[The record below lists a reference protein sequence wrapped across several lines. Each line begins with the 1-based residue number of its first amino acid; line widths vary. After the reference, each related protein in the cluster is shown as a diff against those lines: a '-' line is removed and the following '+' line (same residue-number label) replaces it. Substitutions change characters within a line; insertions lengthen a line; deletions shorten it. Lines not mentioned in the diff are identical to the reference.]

1 MNISASIKAKRL
13 ECGLTQKE
21 LADKVGVDQ
30 SMICQIERGTKSP
43 TLALSVE
50 IAARWAVTCAS
61 LQKISRNVCGRTID
75 KRALPMAVSS
85 ADGSKFV

>member
-21 LADKVGVDQ
+21 LDDKVGVDQ

-50 IAARWAVTCAS
+50 IAAALGCD
-61 LQKISRNVCGRTID
+61 VCEFTKDI
-75 KRALPMAVSS
+75 A
-85 ADGSKFV
+85 

>member
-21 LADKVGVDQ
+21 LADKVGVDP

-50 IAARWAVTCAS
+50 IAAALGCD
-61 LQKISRNVCGRTID
+61 VCEFTKDI
-75 KRALPMAVSS
+75 A
-85 ADGSKFV
+85 

>member
-50 IAARWAVTCAS
+50 IAAALDCD
-61 LQKISRNVCGRTID
+61 VCEFTKDI
-75 KRALPMAVSS
+75 A
-85 ADGSKFV
+85 

>member
-1 MNISASIKAKRL
+1 MNISASIEAKRL

-50 IAARWAVTCAS
+50 IAAALGCD
-61 LQKISRNVCGRTID
+61 VCEFTKDI
-75 KRALPMAVSS
+75 A
-85 ADGSKFV
+85 

>member
-50 IAARWAVTCAS
+50 IAAALGCD
-61 LQKISRNVCGRTID
+61 VCEFTKDI
-75 KRALPMAVSS
+75 A
-85 ADGSKFV
+85 

>member
-50 IAARWAVTCAS
+50 IAAALGCD
-61 LQKISRNVCGRTID
+61 VCEFTKNI
-75 KRALPMAVSS
+75 A
-85 ADGSKFV
+85 

>member
-50 IAARWAVTCAS
+50 IAAALDCD
-61 LQKISRNVCGRTID
+61 VCEITKDI
-75 KRALPMAVSS
+75 A
-85 ADGSKFV
+85 

>member
-1 MNISASIKAKRL
+1 MNISASIKAKRR

-50 IAARWAVTCAS
+50 IAAALGCD
-61 LQKISRNVCGRTID
+61 VCEFTKDI
-75 KRALPMAVSS
+75 A
-85 ADGSKFV
+85 